1 MDQFDRIFKD
11 YFVRL
16 CSYAHSIIGSEGVA
30 EDMVQEAF
38 IVLSQNK
45 DVLEKPEIS
54 IKSFLYGSVRNICL
68 NHVRHRN
75 IGHRIQNESVS
86 DGLDHADYLNE
97 LIKAEIF
104 GELHKE
110 LSRLPKQCKRICE
123 LIYLEEKSYEEVAEE
138 MDLSI
143 NTIKTQRQRALKYLK
158 SKFLAV
164 LSFLFFIKILYLI
177 YSHLRIF

>member
-1 MDQFDRIFKD
+1 MDQFDKIFKR

-45 DVLEKPEIS
+45 EVLQKPEIF
-54 IKSFLYGSVRNICL
+54 IKSFLYTSVRNICL
-68 NHVRHRN
+68 NHVRRRN
-75 IGHRIQNESVS
+75 LSYRFNHETIN
-86 DGLDHADYLNE
+86 DGLDHADYLND

-123 LIYLEEKSYEEVAEE
+123 LIYLEEKSYEEVADE

-158 SKFLAV
+158 SKFTASLY
-164 LSFLFFIKILYLI
+164 FLFFIKILYLI
-177 YSHLRIF
+177 YSHL